1 MIDIDHEIESTQRE
15 VGEDRTAD
23 GATVRT
29 VRLQRDL
36 DAPIDDVWDAFT
48 SPERIGRWFLPISG
62 DYRLGGHY
70 QFAGN
75 AGGEILVCEAPNRL
89 KATWVYGEMSN
100 GVSEV
105 EIRLTRLDDERTRF
119 EFDHSATVPEEQWG
133 QFGPGAVGVGWDGG
147 LLGLSLHLRGG
158 SVGDGVAWQ
167 QSDEG
172 RAFLT
177 RSSQAWGDAH
187 RASGADEETVAAG
200 VANTTSFYAP
210 DPEAVS

>member
-1 MIDIDHEIESTQRE
+1 MIDIVREIQSTQRE
-15 VGEDRTAD
+15 VGESRAPD
-23 GATVRT
+23 GATIRS
-29 VRLQRDL
+29 VRLRRDL
-36 DAPIDDVWDAFT
+36 QAPIEDVWDALT
-48 SPERIGRWFLPISG
+48 NPERIGRWFLPISG
-62 DYRLGGHY
+62 DYRLGGRY
-70 QFAGN
+70 QFEGN

-89 KATWVYGEMSN
+89 KATWVYGEMSD
-100 GVSEV
+100 GISEV

-147 LLGLSLHLRGG
+147 LLGLSLHLQGG

-167 QSDEG
+167 LSDEG

-177 RSSQAWGDAH
+177 KSSEAWGKAH
-187 RASGADEETVAAG
+187 RASGADEETVATG

-210 DPEAVS
+210 DPNAVS